1 MVNGWSR
8 FKPGV
13 SQHTLLLMSACLWT
27 AIGLMLLVKGGY
39 RLSQL
44 PQYHPLLLFAP
55 FVAGSLKSYFVLDR
69 VARRTIQRILQFKDG
84 TCLGAVYSVKTWI
97 VVLFMIAMGVILR
110 NSSLPGNILCFV
122 YFTVG
127 WALLMSSRL
136 AWRAWLIRH

>member
-27 AIGLMLLVKGGY
+27 AIGLLLLAKGGF
-39 RLSQL
+39 RFSQL
-44 PQYHPLLLFAP
+44 EQQHPTVVLAAII
-55 FVAGSLKSYFVLDR
+55 AGSLKSYLILDR
-69 VARRTIQRILQFKDG
+69 AARRGIERILKFKDG

-97 VVLFMIAMGVILR
+97 VVLFMMIMGVILR

-122 YFTVG
+122 SITVG

-136 AWRAWLIRH
+136 AWRAWLVRH